1 MVTTGRKPNGAS
13 QTADARRPMTVLVTG
28 GAGFIGSHACV
39 ELLNRGHEV
48 VVVDNY
54 SNSSPEAL
62 AQVAKVAGRPLLAAY
77 NVDIRDRHSL
87 AEAFKQHSIDVVIHF
102 AAMKSIAES
111 VQIPLDYYDNNVG
124 GTAGLLRVM
133 HEHAVHR
140 LVFSSSCSIY
150 GNADTLPIA
159 EDAQPRPTNP
169 YASSKWVCEQ
179 IMADACRR
187 HPEFSVLALRYFNP
201 VGAHSSRLLGEAPL
215 GVPNN
220 IMPYLTQVAVG
231 RRERLRVF
239 GDDYDTSDGTAVR
252 DYIHVMDVAEAHSIA
267 SERLADSSGM
277 RALNL
282 GTGVGTSVLEL
293 IAAFSAACGREIPYE
308 FAPRRPG
315 DVDAAV
321 ADPGRIAFEWDWR
334 TSRDL
339 ATMCHDAWRFQEL
352 NPDGYVAG
360 STAPTAL
367 VPIVGAPK

>member
-1 MVTTGRKPNGAS
+1 
-13 QTADARRPMTVLVTG
+13 MTVLVTG

-39 ELLNRGHEV
+39 ELLDRGHEV

-62 AQVAKVAGRPLLAAY
+62 AQVAKVAGRPLLAAH
-77 NVDIRDRHSL
+77 NIDIRDGRSL
-87 AEAFKQHSIDVVIHF
+87 GEVFKQQSIDVVIHF
-102 AAMKSIAES
+102 AAMKAVGESI
-111 VQIPLDYYDNNVG
+111 QIPLDYYDTNVG
-124 GTAGLLRVM
+124 GTTTLLRVM

-159 EDAQPRPTNP
+159 EDTHPRPTNP
-169 YASSKWVCEQ
+169 YANSKWICEQ
-179 IMADACRR
+179 IIADACRR
-187 HPEFSVLALRYFNP
+187 YPEFSALALRYFNP
-201 VGAHSSRLLGEAPL
+201 IGAHSSRLLGEAPF

-231 RRERLRVF
+231 RLERLRVF
-239 GDDYDTSDGTAVR
+239 GGDYDTPDGTAVR

-267 SERLADSSGM
+267 AERLSHSSGM
-277 RALNL
+277 RGLNL

-293 IAAFSAACGREIPYE
+293 VAAFSAACGREIPYE

-315 DVDAAV
+315 DVAAAV
-321 ADPGRIAFEWDWR
+321 ADPERIAFEWGWR

-339 ATMCHDAWRFQEL
+339 AMMCQDAWRFQEL
-352 NPDGYVAG
+352 NPNGYVAG

-367 VPIVGAPK
+367 VPVVGVPK